1 MGVDRWV
8 HCGACQKTSIAG
20 PGNRCSFCGQTGQ
33 LSDVPPP
40 APSVKSV
47 NLSDMNV
54 PPTIIEMVPES
65 VARENV
71 LIPIGE
77 ENGVLQIA
85 MRDPLDYDTILKVQ
99 FILAR
104 DIEPA
109 LAPAE
114 QIVAAINRHYGQS

>member
-1 MGVDRWV
+1 LLQRTAGYDRRS
-8 HCGACQKTSIAG
+8 AEDSIM
-20 PGNRCSFCGQTGQ
+20 
-33 LSDVPPP
+33 
-40 APSVKSV
+40 KSV
-47 NLSDMNV
+47 NLSAMTI
-54 PPTIIEMVPES
+54 PQTIIEILPES

-71 LIPIGE
+71 LISIAE

-85 MRDPLDYDTILKVQ
+85 MSNPLDYETLLKVQ

-114 QIVAAINRHYGQS
+114 QVVAAINRHYGQS